1 GGAPPHS
8 STARLFSFSGVR
20 SFSFFKFSGWFTAIA
35 LSPLSWSCART
46 DGKCASRYNRLD
58 DLILVIFVATGGR
71 QANYSAGNTTSTPF
85 FFRRITM
92 NFAGSVVLA
101 LRPTVCTS
109 LGPS

>member
-1 GGAPPHS
+1 MTRVSDVACDVERLAASQWAHEADGGGG
-8 STARLFSFSGVR
+8 STFPRSTDLLTGNVTLFSDVR
-20 SFSFFKFSGWFTAIA
+20 LA
-35 LSPLSWSCART
+35 P
-46 DGKCASRYNRLD
+46 
-58 DLILVIFVATGGR
+58 GGG

>member
-1 GGAPPHS
+1 MRQLHARSQRHLPEMRYLRQHYGVQLTQLIEHQQCVRTSKGGYGPP
-8 STARLFSFSGVR
+8 FG
-20 SFSFFKFSGWFTAIA
+20 
-35 LSPLSWSCART
+35 
-46 DGKCASRYNRLD
+46 
-58 DLILVIFVATGGR
+58 FVATGGG

-109 LGPS
+109 SGPS

>member
-1 GGAPPHS
+1 MAP
-8 STARLFSFSGVR
+8 
-20 SFSFFKFSGWFTAIA
+20 
-35 LSPLSWSCART
+35 SPLRPADKPLST
-46 DGKCASRYNRLD
+46 DAPSYCRYNRLN
-58 DLILVIFVATGGR
+58 DLIPVNFVATRGG

-85 FFRRITM
+85 FLRRITM